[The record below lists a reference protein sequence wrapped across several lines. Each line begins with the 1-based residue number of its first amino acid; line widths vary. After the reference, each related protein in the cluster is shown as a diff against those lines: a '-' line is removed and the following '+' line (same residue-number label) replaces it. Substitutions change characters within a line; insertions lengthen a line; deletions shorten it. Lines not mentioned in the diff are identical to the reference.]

1 MLIYCSHKF
10 GGKLENAKATE
21 LKIKRLQLTDPKN
34 TYISPIHAFGF
45 MYNDMEYDVGLKL
58 CIDLL
63 AKCDIMIV
71 LSEGSRGVM
80 REIDYCKANKIP
92 YIKPSLRELM
102 TCKVFRATKEDLH
115 GLQENLQR

>member
-10 GGKLENAKATE
+10 GGKMENAKAVE
-21 LKIKRLQLTDPKN
+21 LKIKKLQLADPGN

-45 MYNDMEYDVGLKL
+45 LYSEVDYLTGLNWCL
-58 CIDLL
+58 ELL
-63 AKCDIMIV
+63 SKCDAMIV

-92 YIKPSLRELM
+92 CIKPSLRELM
-102 TCKVFRATKEDLH
+102 TCKAFRVTKEDLH
-115 GLQENLQR
+115 GLQENL